1 MAEDKKSFILY
12 SDLIHTIKLLSKED
26 AGELFLHIL
35 KYVND
40 ENPVA
45 DNKIIDIVFTPIK
58 IQLKRDLEKW
68 SEKKGSFSD
77 AGKESAKARRLSKP
91 QLYVLKFFN
100 NDEAFIKVGITDY
113 SIGRRY
119 SSSGEGGGKVGYKF
133 EIIHQYFEGD
143 GSIGILE
150 LEQKVSAKFSQYKY
164 APEHKFGG
172 HMECYCENKCNEII
186 QYITSFNIVKQTS
199 TKSTVSVN
207 DNVNVTVNVNDT
219 VTDNVIN
226 KERYTRP
233 RDFLIQH
240 NEIEFE
246 DIVAKSML
254 ADFESCIEQWS
265 LAVEGGDFKYSDNK
279 HEDYRK
285 LKAQFQKWINSWRNN
300 LSKIPAKATP
310 TPVVAKIKVPEDFW
324 SRSEYEK
331 YCKENNIES
340 KWD

>member
-186 QYITSFNIVKQTS
+186 QYITSFNIVEQTS

-207 DNVNVTVNVNDT
+207 DNVNVTVNVNDNNRNTLSHEKVVSET
-219 VTDNVIN
+219 VDNEIFCEQSAMTLKADYNVFVAFIS
-226 KERYTRP
+226 ERLDEMKITGHSSKYPLGTIKNI
-233 RDFLIQH
+233 LIQ
-240 NEIEFE
+240 
-246 DIVAKSML
+246 
-254 ADFESCIEQWS
+254 
-265 LAVEGGDFKYSDNK
+265 DFKLNREKEKRS
-279 HEDYRK
+279 
-285 LKAQFQKWINSWRNN
+285 
-300 LSKIPAKATP
+300 AK
-310 TPVVAKIKVPEDFW
+310 
-324 SRSEYEK
+324 
-331 YCKENNIES
+331 KENYGKSTSPTIGRTNEDAI
-340 KWD
+340 KKFIADNRI